1 MKNAFPSKSVFDI
14 QNNENHE
21 ISVISNESEGK
32 MSNTDFEGKAFFMV
46 SKITERECNT
56 ENEKKIMIPNRE
68 EINVKE
74 NIKKIEKFD
83 CHLKFDI
90 KIENERRSQN
100 EN

>member
-14 QNNENHE
+14 SPSDSFE
-21 ISVISNESEGK
+21 
-32 MSNTDFEGKAFFMV
+32 MTDFEGKAFFMV